1 MANHSPPNR
10 CLYIDATETIAS
22 GRWTGIERVV
32 RHLIVELRD
41 HDGAKTAIRVV
52 VAMDDQF
59 HLINAEGWTRLLDPV
74 AAATPSEGASA
85 IARAANAVLSHI
97 PPLFLWLR
105 LTLRRRQIIAALR
118 PYAEST
124 PVDFAAGDVVLLLDS
139 YWAGVSSVVAAKR
152 ARAAGAAIVSGVHD
166 LIPITHPGYM
176 TTFLRLAFPR
186 KLIEALQISDGVV
199 AVSQHSASE
208 LRRWLGPRWLD
219 LPIGWFHLGS
229 DPPAAPSPSRSGP
242 VRHFAM
248 VGTIEPRKGH
258 DMVLQAFRQRWAAGD
273 DCRLT
278 IVGKMGWI
286 TPAARE
292 RFAALKTEPRITLV
306 HDADDTRLATILAEV
321 DAVIVASKIEGFGL
335 PIVEALARDIPVL
348 ASDIPV
354 FREIGGDAIL
364 TFDPE
369 DPTSL
374 ADAIARF
381 EADPEPWRIRARDF
395 TWPSWQAAAR
405 RMMNV
410 LNELLNASQRDAYF
424 SRQGTGSPTPTD
436 AVEAPR

>member
-32 RHLIVELRD
+32 RHLTVELRD
-41 HDGAKTAIRVV
+41 AQGAETAIRVV
-52 VAMDDQF
+52 VAMDGQF
-59 HLINAEGWTRLLDPV
+59 YPINAAGWTRLLDPA
-74 AAATPSEGASA
+74 AAATSSNGANA
-85 IARAANAVLSHI
+85 IAQAANALLSHV

-105 LTLRRRQIIAALR
+105 LAMRRRQIIAALR
-118 PYAEST
+118 PYAESS

-139 YWAGVSSVVAAKR
+139 YWAGVSSVSAAKR
-152 ARAAGAAIVSGVHD
+152 ARAGGAAIVSGVHD

-186 KLIEALQISDGVV
+186 KLIDALQISDAVV
-199 AVSQHSASE
+199 AVSQHSANE
-208 LRRWLGPRWLD
+208 LRHWLGPRWPD

-229 DPPAAPSPSRSGP
+229 DSPSTPSPPRSGP

-258 DMVLQAFRQRWAAGD
+258 DMVLQAFRRRWAAGD

-292 RFAALKTEPRITLV
+292 RFAALNTEPRITLV
-306 HDADDTRLATILAEV
+306 HDADDARLAKILADV
-321 DAVIVASKIEGFGL
+321 DAVIVASRIEGFGL
-335 PIVEALARDIPVL
+335 PVVEALARDIPVL

-369 DPTSL
+369 DPASL
-374 ADAIARF
+374 ADAIAAF

-395 TWPSWQAAAR
+395 TWPSWRAAAR
-405 RMMNV
+405 RLMTVM
-410 LNELLNASQRDAYF
+410 NELLNASQREANF
-424 SRQGTGSPTPTD
+424 SREGTGLPAPTD
-436 AVEAPR
+436 GVEAPR